1 MSVWKPLAGSRAAEG
16 LAQQVAAGEIA
27 HSWLLIGPAGSGKR
41 AAATAMAAALNC
53 MQDPGVGCG
62 ECSTCLR
69 IGRRRHP
76 DVHHIV
82 PEGPLIPVDVIRE
95 NVIPE
100 ANRSPFEGRR
110 KVFVIEEAERMNPA
124 AQNALLKTLEEP
136 QPDTVFILVSDREED
151 LLDTIRSRC
160 RVVRMEPVPE
170 ERIVSLLEHEG
181 AARDGALL
189 AAREA
194 EGDLQLARKLAFDDD
209 AIERRRA
216 WARIPRRLVSP
227 VDAQDAATEILEEA
241 RVAVKAFEKSQKPE
255 VEELAEAMGE
265 RRGTAQA
272 RNALAKRHRRELRRL
287 EEEILGES
295 LHALGSFYRDV
306 LATRAGGEE
315 GVTNLDLLDEIGSWA
330 SSDVPDAHLVRAIE
344 RCVEARGAL
353 LKNANAALVIEAALI
368 ELWRL
373 VPAGARVT
381 GARS

>member
-1 MSVWKPLAGSRAAEG
+1 MSVWKALAGSRATEG
-16 LAQQVAAGEIA
+16 LAQQIVAGEVA
-27 HSWLLIGPAGSGKR
+27 HSWLLLGPAGSGKR
-41 AAATAMAAALNC
+41 GAATAMAAAMNC
-53 MQDPGVGCG
+53 DQEPRVGCG
-62 ECSTCLR
+62 TCSTCLR

-100 ANRSPFEGRR
+100 ANRSPFEGHR

-170 ERIVSLLEHEG
+170 ERIVALLEHEG
-181 AARDGALL
+181 APSDGAVL
-189 AAREA
+189 AARVA
-194 EGDLQLARKLAFDDD
+194 EGDLQLARKLVFDDD

-216 WARIPRRLVSP
+216 WARIPRRLSSP
-227 VDAQDAATEILEEA
+227 LDAQDAAAEILEEA
-241 RVAVKAFEKSQKPE
+241 RAAVKAFEKSQKPE

-287 EEEILGES
+287 EEEVLGES

-306 LATRAGGEE
+306 LATRVGGEE
-315 GVTNLDLLDEIGSWA
+315 AVTNLDLLDEIGSWA
-330 SSDVPDAHLVRAIE
+330 SSDVADADLVRAIE
-344 RCVEARGAL
+344 RCVEARAAL
-353 LKNANAALVIEAALI
+353 LKNANPALAIEATLV
-368 ELWRL
+368 ELSSL
-373 VPAGARVT
+373 VPARARV
-381 GARS
+381 ASRDA